1 MKYITILLFLLSF
14 SYGSGH
20 YFSNAPVPSTELL
33 NVSGETCDTAC
44 QARYLKEK
52 KFFSFGAEAYE
63 TNPDALYY
71 KNLFS
76 HNLYKDEKKI
86 AILLPTK
93 VIGRYSIFVTNAVTA
108 YLLSTNHS
116 FTLKTFDSGD
126 ESNASLQ
133 ATLKEIITEGFSYC
147 IAPVTL
153 DGAKNLAGINTSLN
167 LFIPTV
173 NKNSVEQFNPL
184 ITYGGIDYK
193 NQIDKLKSFIKKD
206 LYVFDEIGQVSQ
218 SITEYAIKDN
228 NLPITQLTIKNH
240 IVKYNAIFDAIPMDD
255 RSSALLN
262 TQPVKTSLLL
272 SQFTYHDLNIS
283 SILSTQ
289 INYNP
294 MLLTLT
300 QSSDIKNLY
309 IANSIATKNAKIEEY
324 NSLLHNDIVFNWINY
339 SSSILADVIFSY
351 IQNDF
356 DGKSDAFRLR
366 VHDRQIQYPVDIY
379 KAGYKRFYKYTQ

>member
-14 SYGSGH
+14 SYASGH

-33 NVSGETCDTAC
+33 NVDADSCDETCQQRLFD
-44 QARYLKEK
+44 EK
-52 KFFSFGAEAYE
+52 KFFSLGARAAD
-63 TNPDALYY
+63 TNPEALYY

-86 AILLPTK
+86 AILLPSK

-108 YLLSTNHS
+108 YLLSTKKP

-126 ESNASLQ
+126 ESNASLE
-133 ATLKEIITEGFSYC
+133 ATLKTIISEGYSYC
-147 IAPVTL
+147 IAPMTL
-153 DGAKNLAGINTSLN
+153 DGAKNLAAINTSLN

-173 NKNSVEQFNPL
+173 HYSSVETFNPL

-193 NQIDKLKSFIKKD
+193 KQIDKLKSFIKKD
-206 LYVFDEIGQVSQ
+206 LYVFDESGQVSQ
-218 SITEYAIKDN
+218 SITDYAIKDN
-228 NLPITQLTIKNH
+228 DLPITQLTIKNH

-255 RSSALLN
+255 QSSALLN

-309 IANSIATKNAKIEEY
+309 IANSIATQNAKIEEY

-339 SSSILADVIFSY
+339 SASVLSDIVFSF

-366 VHDRQIQYPVDIY
+366 VHDRQIEYPVDIY
-379 KAGYKRFYKYTQ
+379 KAGYKRFYKYMP